1 LSTDDA
7 TRAARR
13 AQRLARYDELRAER
27 PARFANPDGAAYEIV
42 FDPEVQADV
51 ADRSAARLR
60 ELGRPEE
67 YGDMG
72 VIYEDAYLIALRDT
86 VRFRDGYT
94 GPYIRWMSQ
103 AGGAGAVILP
113 VFSDGRI
120 LLTRQFRHNIRDW
133 QWATPRGFAEPGDEG
148 PVTAIREL
156 REEIGVTVDKVE
168 LLGRVADDD
177 AIEIWLARLDA
188 DSFAGLPES
197 ADTEGIDEF
206 RLVTVEELGAAIAA
220 GEISD
225 GPLLAAYA
233 FATAK
238 GLI

>member
-1 LSTDDA
+1 LTTDDA

-13 AQRLARYDELRAER
+13 AQRLARYDEIRAER
-27 PARFANPDGAAYEIV
+27 PALFANPEGAAHEMV
-42 FDPEVQADV
+42 FDPKVQEEV

-72 VIYEDAYLIALRDT
+72 VIYEDAFVIAMRDT

-94 GPYIRWMSQ
+94 GPYIRVIGQ
-103 AGGAGAVILP
+103 AASAGAVILP

-120 LLTRQFRHNIRDW
+120 LLTRQFRHHIRDW
-133 QWATPRGFAEPGDEG
+133 QWETPRGFAEPGDEG

-156 REEIGVTVDKVE
+156 HEEIGITVDKVE
-168 LLGRVADDD
+168 LLGRLTDEDPV
-177 AIEIWLARLDA
+177 EIWLARLDV
-188 DSFAGLPES
+188 DSFAALPNG
-197 ADTEGIDEF
+197 ATIEGIDEF
-206 RLVTVEELGAAIAA
+206 RLVTVDELGALIAS
-220 GEISD
+220 GEITD
-225 GPLLAAYA
+225 GALLAAYA

-238 GLI
+238 GLF